1 MSSRLFKAI
10 VGAGIALGATSVACG
25 RFADESNAEVGQ
37 PTSPAVGTPGPA
49 ATVSTSADG
58 AAAALPEA
66 DANTDAEA
74 DAGVSEV
81 DGSADV
87 LVDAFCDNTWPT
99 TKGHGGELPSICVDP
114 TGACTPKGLP
124 HHCYA
129 DLGGGAAAALSTC
142 RRSASVP
149 IGNANR
155 APCARRPA
163 SVLDPP
169 PSSARRAPPEA
180 GSCPMQ
186 ARAPTQAPTRAR
198 PPTQPSRT
206 RGEAHNPSAPRGA
219 ARV

>member
-1 MSSRLFKAI
+1 MRGLPEARYSEPLVSSRLFKAI

-129 DLGGGAAAALSTC
+129 DLGGGACGFVDLSALCVGTDWQCQPGTVRAETCKCFGPAPVVGATCATGGWLLPDAGASTDAGQGTDAAFADS
-142 RRSASVP
+142 
-149 IGNANR
+149 G
-155 APCARRPA
+155 
-163 SVLDPP
+163 
-169 PSSARRAPPEA
+169 
-180 GSCPMQ
+180 
-186 ARAPTQAPTRAR
+186 
-198 PPTQPSRT
+198 
-206 RGEAHNPSAPRGA
+206 
-219 ARV
+219 

>member
-1 MSSRLFKAI
+1 MRSLAEARYSEVLVSSRLFKAI
-10 VGAGIALGATSVACG
+10 VGTGIALGATSVACG
-25 RFADESNAEVGQ
+25 RFIDESNSEVAR

-66 DANTDAEA
+66 DANTDAE
-74 DAGVSEV
+74 AGVSEV

-129 DLGGGAAAALSTC
+129 DLGGGACGFIDLSALCVGTDWQCQPGTVRAETCKCFGPAPVVGATCATGGWLLPDAGASTDAGQGTDAAFADS
-142 RRSASVP
+142 
-149 IGNANR
+149 G
-155 APCARRPA
+155 
-163 SVLDPP
+163 
-169 PSSARRAPPEA
+169 
-180 GSCPMQ
+180 
-186 ARAPTQAPTRAR
+186 
-198 PPTQPSRT
+198 
-206 RGEAHNPSAPRGA
+206 
-219 ARV
+219 